1 MSASK
6 DNVPALLLYHLMA
19 PRGAVRVKV
28 FNDKKKFNKRKKRME
43 NGEFSST
50 NGVGV
55 RGRSMIG
62 EWRMENF
69 RQRMAWGLKCEELK
83 ENGKALVFSI
93 LQSPTCYSK
102 IILYNYLISH
112 REDC

>member
-1 MSASK
+1 MFQHCC
-6 DNVPALLLYHLMA
+6 YTIQWHLGE
-19 PRGAVRVKV
+19 GAVRVKV

-62 EWRMENF
+62 EWRMENGEWEGARF
-69 RQRMAWGLKCEELK
+69 LHSPFSNLQ
-83 ENGKALVFSI
+83 LVIRKLFSTTI
-93 LQSPTCYSK
+93 
-102 IILYNYLISH
+102 
-112 REDC
+112 